1 MTLCFADT
9 GELSGRTAENW
20 RCGRSPELAT
30 AAVSARETGYVTRCR
45 LAIVAGVSGMIT
57 PQNRKMGPSREI
69 RRGLVMAEQSG
80 QVRVRV
86 VNVSMAAALQGA
98 ITNVLQE
105 EQASGAEVIDI
116 KLTSTPAVPDQIG
129 SGFGEYVALIILR

>member
-1 MTLCFADT
+1 
-9 GELSGRTAENW
+9 
-20 RCGRSPELAT
+20 
-30 AAVSARETGYVTRCR
+30 
-45 LAIVAGVSGMIT
+45 
-57 PQNRKMGPSREI
+57 
-69 RRGLVMAEQSG
+69 MAEQSG

-129 SGFGEYVALIILR
+129 SGFGEYVALIILRSGHARMASQ